1 MGASEGIAG
10 VPLLEGAV
18 ATFQCRT
25 VSRHDAGDHV
35 IYVGEVEKYENP
47 GGAPLVFQ
55 GGKYHATA
63 SHPDF

>member
-1 MGASEGIAG
+1 M
-10 VPLLEGAV
+10 

-25 VSRHDAGDHV
+25 VARHDAGDHV
-35 IYVGEVEKYENP
+35 IYVGEVEKYENA
-47 GGAPLVFQ
+47 GGAPLVFH